1 MPRLQFHRRSNGST
15 LKNPPAQKYRSLALK
30 RILSRCNKKI
40 RILDL
45 GAARSANFKFFTGL
59 AAELTIADVYA
70 ALKEQR
76 SRRHKLKGNAR
87 NDLWQHEAYRNIFP
101 YATGTRFNLV
111 LAWDLFN
118 YLTRCE
124 IGGLMERIH
133 RFCEPGTSLYALIA
147 TNRKMASQPIHFNIV
162 DNETL
167 LYQSIAGQQQIA
179 PLYLEKDL
187 LKMMPGL
194 AVENRILLRNGM
206 LEYWLTY
213 RHLHGS

>member
-1 MPRLQFHRRSNGST
+1 
-15 LKNPPAQKYRSLALK
+15 
-30 RILSRCNKKI
+30 
-40 RILDL
+40 
-45 GAARSANFKFFTGL
+45 
-59 AAELTIADVYA
+59 
-70 ALKEQR
+70 
-76 SRRHKLKGNAR
+76 
-87 NDLWQHEAYRNIFP
+87 
-101 YATGTRFNLV
+101 
-111 LAWDLFN
+111 
-118 YLTRCE
+118 
-124 IGGLMERIH
+124 MERIH
-133 RFCEPGTSLYALIA
+133 HFCEPGASLYALIA

-213 RHLHGS
+213 RHPHGS